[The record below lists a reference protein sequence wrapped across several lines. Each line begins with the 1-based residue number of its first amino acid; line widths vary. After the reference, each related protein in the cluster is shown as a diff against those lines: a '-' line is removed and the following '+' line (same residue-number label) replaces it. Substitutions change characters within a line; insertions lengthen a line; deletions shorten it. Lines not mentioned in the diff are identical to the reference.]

1 MILESDASRDIQGAV
16 LSRRRFLVGS
26 GALIVSVSAFAKDEG
41 LFGKA
46 NGLELPS
53 DIDAT
58 QAASWIEINADNSVV
73 IRTGKCDFGQGSIYT
88 AYPQI
93 IAEEL
98 EIALDSIR
106 HVISGDTDITPDG
119 GGTFGLLRTNVL
131 NLRKVAA
138 YTREALLDIA
148 ANTLSVARGD
158 LTVSDGVISDGRASI
173 TYGELVAGHT
183 FELTIPVSGQLVSF
197 RGLTVE
203 GEPPLKSARDYKIIG
218 QSVPNPIIQEKVSA
232 KTKWVGDVKMPG
244 MLHGRIIHPDSLGST
259 LVSVGE
265 LDKHQFPT
273 TKKIV
278 IGNLVGVVSENEWEA
293 IQASRQ
299 LAENTKWSNWE
310 GLPGNDKLHQFL
322 REDAQWDLVPV
333 TQGGKN
339 QGEVQSVFDTA
350 TKTLSCATE
359 VPFHKHA
366 PIGPSLALADV
377 RDNRVTVHTHTQN
390 PQFLRS
396 HLAKMLNVPAANV
409 IVKTY
414 PGPGHYG
421 RSNGGSAGAEAEA
434 VLLSQAARK
443 PVRLQW
449 MRAEDLQWSTQSA
462 PAYARVRIAMTEK
475 GKITAYEADH
485 YGPPMQDDRPIGAL
499 FAGLPTI
506 DPPIPNHKNPD
517 PVHGMANFMAD
528 AWVYDSVPN
537 VQERAHSTWQ
547 IGQVESPLNVGLR
560 DHSMR
565 TPTQFQQNFPR
576 EVAMSEAASLA
587 GIDPLAFRIRNSN
600 DRRLVNLLKRLKA
613 EADWEDRPSPRS
625 GASAVGS
632 KLQRGRG
639 VSAMFRGNGYWGCAC
654 EISVTPSTGE
664 VTVESVTI
672 VVDTGVV
679 VNPMQLE
686 RQVQA
691 GALMGVSQALYEE
704 VTFNKSRVT
713 AMDWYTYPILR
724 MADMPKLKVVLA
736 PDPETDVYGQGS
748 EGANALVPSAIASA
762 VFDATGKTIRNLPLR
777 PEKVKAMLV

>member
-1 MILESDASRDIQGAV
+1 
-16 LSRRRFLVGS
+16 
-26 GALIVSVSAFAKDEG
+26 
-41 LFGKA
+41 
-46 NGLELPS
+46 
-53 DIDAT
+53 
-58 QAASWIEINADNSVV
+58 
-73 IRTGKCDFGQGSIYT
+73 
-88 AYPQI
+88 
-93 IAEEL
+93 
-98 EIALDSIR
+98 
-106 HVISGDTDITPDG
+106 
-119 GGTFGLLRTNVL
+119 
-131 NLRKVAA
+131 
-138 YTREALLDIA
+138 
-148 ANTLSVARGD
+148 
-158 LTVSDGVISDGRASI
+158 
-173 TYGELVAGHT
+173 
-183 FELTIPVSGQLVSF
+183 
-197 RGLTVE
+197 
-203 GEPPLKSARDYKIIG
+203 
-218 QSVPNPIIQEKVSA
+218 
-232 KTKWVGDVKMPG
+232 
-244 MLHGRIIHPDSLGST
+244 
-259 LVSVGE
+259 
-265 LDKHQFPT
+265 
-273 TKKIV
+273 
-278 IGNLVGVVSENEWEA
+278 
-293 IQASRQ
+293 
-299 LAENTKWSNWE
+299 
-310 GLPGNDKLHQFL
+310 
-322 REDAQWDLVPV
+322 
-333 TQGGKN
+333 
-339 QGEVQSVFDTA
+339 
-350 TKTLSCATE
+350 
-359 VPFHKHA
+359 
-366 PIGPSLALADV
+366 
-377 RDNRVTVHTHTQN
+377 
-390 PQFLRS
+390 
-396 HLAKMLNVPAANV
+396 MLNVPAANV

-462 PAYARVRIAMTEK
+462 PAYARVRVAITEK
-475 GKITAYEADH
+475 GKIIAYEADH

-499 FAGLPTI
+499 LAGLPTI
-506 DPPIPNHKNPD
+506 DPPISNHKNPD

-587 GIDPLAFRIRNSN
+587 GIDPLAFRIRNAN

-613 EADWEDRPSPRS
+613 EADWDDRPSPRS
-625 GASAVGS
+625 GASAEGS

-679 VNPMQLE
+679 VNPMQLK

-691 GALMGVSQALYEE
+691 GALMGVSQAMYEE